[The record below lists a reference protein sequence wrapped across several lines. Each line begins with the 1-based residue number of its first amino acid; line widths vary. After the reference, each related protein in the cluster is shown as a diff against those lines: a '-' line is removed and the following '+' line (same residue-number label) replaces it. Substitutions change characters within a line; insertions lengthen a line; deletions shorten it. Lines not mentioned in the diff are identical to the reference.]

1 MPHDAS
7 TPLYRFSRVLAL
19 VFCTTLTILGAV
31 AHAHSV
37 AKGDLLIYHPY
48 APPSLKGVTSAGVYI
63 RSIKNQGD
71 KPDRLVSASSPVAA
85 RVGLHSVTL
94 DGTVMRMREV
104 SAIDLPANA
113 TVSLRQGNGAY
124 HLMLVD
130 LKQPLKIGDRFDLT
144 LQFER
149 AGTQTVQ
156 VWVQAPHA
164 TESEDHQH

>member
-1 MPHDAS
+1 VANAS
-7 TPLYRFSRVLAL
+7 TLHYRFARAFAL
-19 VFCTTLTILGAV
+19 FLFATLTLVGAV

-37 AKGDLLIYHPY
+37 TKGDLLIYHPY

-104 SAIDLPANA
+104 SAIDLPANG

-130 LKQPLKIGDRFDLT
+130 LRQPLKIGDRFDLT

-149 AGTQTVQ
+149 AGTQTIQ

>member
-1 MPHDAS
+1 MYQAS
-7 TPLYRFSRVLAL
+7 KLLHRFARLWAL
-19 VFCTTLTILGAV
+19 FFLVTITLVGAA

-37 AKGDLLIYHPY
+37 TKGDLLIYHPY

-71 KPDRLVSASSPVAA
+71 KPDRLLSASSPVAA
-85 RVGLHSVTL
+85 RVGLHSVTM
-94 DGTVMRMREV
+94 DGAVMRMREV
-104 SAIDLPANA
+104 NAIDLPAN
-113 TVSLRQGNGAY
+113 TTISLRQGNGAY
-124 HLMLVD
+124 HLMLID

-156 VWVQAPHA
+156 VWVQAAHA